1 MTSNSNIIKSKNKY
15 LESLKKRNLNTPQIL
30 QTGLYLTWGTSLLLA
45 LTTISGAQVQ
55 RHAIKT
61 VGEDAARSV
70 ITAQQIKD
78 SLADM
83 GANAVNQLLVKPGQN
98 LTADKGFEYRRE
110 RLGKFLV
117 QAAQNITYGDKER
130 EPITNM
136 VNGLTQY
143 MLVIQQA
150 RDANAR
156 GDNNALL
163 THYYEAVKINEKQ
176 IQPNADT
183 LNQVNLDTLN
193 QTYEQQKIANAASEL
208 LILMTG
214 LTLLVVLLGTQLFLY
229 RRMRRVINPK
239 LLAATIISF
248 LFISYSIYALES
260 SVSNLKLAKED
271 AFESLYA
278 LRQARA
284 LAYSANRDESRFL
297 LDRANAAKYEQAFQ
311 EKINKIVTLPP
322 GYTLKTII
330 PKLAKGEQVKDF
342 TGLIGDEFKNITS
355 AGEREAAVATMT
367 ALDKYLD
374 IDKQIRQLAV
384 SGKYAEA
391 IQLATGLSQGES
403 DWAFEQF
410 KIAHQ
415 KLLDINQQ
423 QFDGAIKD
431 GFANV
436 QNLEIIALIT
446 AITVSTLALF
456 GLRQRLLEY
465 Q

>member
-1 MTSNSNIIKSKNKY
+1 MTSNLNIIKSNKY
-15 LESLKKRNLNTPQIL
+15 IESLRKRNVNTLQLL

-45 LTTISGAQVQ
+45 LTTIFGAQVQ
-55 RHAIKT
+55 RHAVKT
-61 VGEDAARSV
+61 VGEDTAPSV
-70 ITAQQIKD
+70 LTAQQIKD

-83 GANAVNQLLVKPGQN
+83 GASAVNQLLVKPGEN
-98 LTADKGFEYRRE
+98 PAADKNFEYRRE

-163 THYYEAVKINEKQ
+163 AYYYEAVKINEQQ
-176 IQPNADT
+176 IQPNADA
-183 LNQVNLDTLN
+183 LNKINLDTLN
-193 QTYEQQKIANAASEL
+193 QTYGQQKIASALSEF
-208 LILMTG
+208 IIVITG
-214 LTLLVVLLGTQLFLY
+214 LMLLVVLIGTQLFLY
-229 RRMRRVINPK
+229 RRMRRVINPM

-248 LFISYSIYALES
+248 IFISYTIYAIES
-260 SVSNLKLAKED
+260 SVSNLKVAKED

-297 LDRANAAKYEQAFQ
+297 LDRVNATKYEAEFQ
-311 EKINKIVTLPP
+311 EKINKIATLPP
-322 GYTLKTII
+322 GYTFKTII
-330 PKLAKGEQVKDF
+330 PKLANGERVDGF
-342 TGLIGDEFKNITS
+342 TGLIANEFKNITF
-355 AGEREAAVATMT
+355 AGEREAAVATIN
-367 ALDKYLD
+367 ALDKYLN
-374 IDKQIRQLAV
+374 IDKQIRQLAA

-391 IQLATGLSQGES
+391 IKLCTGTNPGES
-403 DWAFEQF
+403 DWAFKQF
-410 KIAHQ
+410 KTAHQ
-415 KLLDINQQ
+415 KVLDINIK
-423 QFDGAIKD
+423 QFEGAIKD

-436 QNLEIIALIT
+436 QGLEIIALGT
-446 AITVSTLALF
+446 AISISTLALF
-456 GLRQRLLEY
+456 GLRVRMREY

>member
-1 MTSNSNIIKSKNKY
+1 MNLNNISAPSKY
-15 LESLKKRNLNTPQIL
+15 FSSLRKRNLNTPQIL

-55 RHAIKT
+55 RHAVKT
-61 VGEDAARSV
+61 VGEDAAPSV
-70 ITAQQIKD
+70 LTAQQIKD

-98 LTADKGFEYRRE
+98 PSADKGFEYRRTRVGE
-110 RLGKFLV
+110 FLV
-117 QAAQNITYGDKER
+117 KAAQNITYGDKER
-130 EPITNM
+130 QPITNM

-156 GDNNALL
+156 GDSKTLL
-163 THYYEAVKINEKQ
+163 EYYYEAVKINEKQ
-176 IQPNADT
+176 IQPNADA
-183 LNQVNLDTLN
+183 LSKINLDTLN
-193 QTYEQQKIANAASEL
+193 QTYEQQKTASAISEL
-208 LILMTG
+208 LIVITG
-214 LTLLVVLLGTQLFLY
+214 LTSLVALLGTQLFLY
-229 RRMRRVINPK
+229 RRMRRVINPM

-248 LFISYSIYALES
+248 IFISYSIHAIES
-260 SVSNLKLAKED
+260 SVSNLKVAKED
-271 AFESLYA
+271 AFESLYV

-297 LDRANAAKYEQAFQ
+297 LDRANAVKYEQTFQ
-311 EKINKIVTLPP
+311 EKINTIATLPP
-322 GYTLKTII
+322 GYTFKTII
-330 PKLAKGEQVKDF
+330 PKLAKGEQINGF
-342 TGLIGDEFKNITS
+342 TGLLASEFKNITF
-355 AGEREAAVATMT
+355 AFERDAAVATIT
-367 ALDKYLD
+367 ALDRYLD
-374 IDKQIRQLAV
+374 IDKQIRQLAA

-391 IQLATGLSQGES
+391 IKLCTGINPGES

-410 KIAHQ
+410 KTAHQ
-415 KLLDINQQ
+415 KVLDINQQ

-436 QNLEIIALIT
+436 QNLEVISLVT

-456 GLRQRLLEY
+456 GLRVRIREY

>member
-1 MTSNSNIIKSKNKY
+1 MTSSNIIKPNKY
-15 LESLKKRNLNTPQIL
+15 FSSLRKRNLNTPQIL

-61 VGEDAARSV
+61 VGEDAAPSV
-70 ITAQQIKD
+70 FTAQQIKD

-83 GANAVNQLLVKPGQN
+83 GANVVNQLLVKPGEN
-98 LTADKGFEYRRE
+98 PTADKNFEYRRE

-130 EPITNM
+130 EPITNV

-156 GDNNALL
+156 GDKNAALE
-163 THYYEAVKINEKQ
+163 YYKQAAAINDKQ
-176 IQPNADT
+176 NLPNAEALNKVNIDT
-183 LNQVNLDTLN
+183 LNQI
-193 QTYEQQKIANAASEL
+193 YEQQKSASAISEL
-208 LILMTG
+208 LIVITG

-229 RRMRRVINPK
+229 RRMRRVINPM
-239 LLAATIISF
+239 LLTATIIAF
-248 LFISYSIYALES
+248 AFISYTIYAIES
-260 SVSNLKLAKED
+260 SVSNLKVAKQD
-271 AFESLYA
+271 AFDSLYA

-284 LAYSANRDESRFL
+284 LAYSAKRDVSRFL
-297 LDRANAAKYEQAFQ
+297 FDRPDAVKHEQAFQ
-311 EKINKIVTLPP
+311 EKINKIATLPP
-322 GYTLKTII
+322 GYTFKTII
-330 PKLAKGEQVKDF
+330 PKLAKGEQVKGF
-342 TGLIGDEFKNITS
+342 TGLMASEFNNITLT
-355 AGEREAAVATMT
+355 GEREAAVATIT

-374 IDKQIRQLAV
+374 IDKQIRQLVA
-384 SGKYAEA
+384 SGRYAEA
-391 IQLATGLSQGES
+391 IKLCTGINPGES

-410 KIAHQ
+410 KTAHQ
-415 KLLDINQQ
+415 KVLDINQQ

-436 QNLEIIALIT
+436 QNLEVISLVT

-456 GLRQRLLEY
+456 GLRKRLLEY